1 MTSKN
6 IHDLVLFSQHEPD
19 YDESLTPAEKCVAGQ
34 PLQRTW
40 HHFTSA
46 DEAFFSGVWEAEP
59 GCWNIDYTENE
70 YCRILSGHSI
80 LRDPDGAEQHLRA
93 GDDIVIPAGFRG
105 QWEVV
110 ETTRK
115 IYVIHLPG

>member
-1 MTSKN
+1 MKDIS
-6 IHDLVLFSQHEPD
+6 DLVFFDEHLPE
-19 YDESLTPAEKCVAGQ
+19 YDEALTAPEKCVKGR

-40 HHFTSA
+40 HHFTS
-46 DEAFFSGVWEAEP
+46 DDGKFFAGTWEAEP

-70 YCRILSGHSI
+70 WCRILSGRSI
-80 LRDPDGAEQHLRA
+80 IRDAEGRERALQA
-93 GDDIVIPAGFRG
+93 GDDFVVPAGFRG

-115 IYVIHLPG
+115 IYVIYQS